1 MACMIVL
8 LYFSDILSLKISPT
22 RLPAIIA
29 ATFTKVPNKG
39 ISFLL
44 WVLISL
50 CLLKSLRI
58 LARIVFLLIV
68 MVFIFYRARLL

>member
-1 MACMIVL
+1 MSGLI
-8 LYFSDILSLKISPT
+8 YFSGILPLKISPT

-44 WVLISL
+44 LVLL
-50 CLLKSLRI
+50 
-58 LARIVFLLIV
+58 
-68 MVFIFYRARLL
+68 FIFLAIVYTVALFIKEFQNLSKDCFY

>member
-1 MACMIVL
+1 MSGLI
-8 LYFSDILSLKISPT
+8 YFSGILPLKISPT

-44 WVLISL
+44 LVILIFL
-50 CLLKSLRI
+50 CLLKSFKI
-58 LARIVFLLIV
+58 LARIVFH
-68 MVFIFYRARLL
+68 